1 MYGAELSHIHDVA
14 FGDVARGASPE
25 IIRLLRRVA
34 RRRTDS
40 APLVVEVGC
49 GSGILARALVDKG
62 FRVLGIDVSP
72 HMIRL
77 ARARAPR
84 ARFRIASLVDA
95 AMPRCDAVIAIG
107 EVVTYVPGGLR
118 PLRRFFDR
126 VHRALHPGGILIFD
140 FLESAARRTFP
151 PKCINGEDWS
161 LVVRADLDARGRVL
175 TRRMWMG
182 SVSIEREIHRVRI
195 YSRQEIADA
204 LRASGFRVEM
214 RRSFGSY
221 RLLPGDVAVI
231 AQKL

>member
-1 MYGAELSHIHDVA
+1 MYGASLSHIHDVA
-14 FGDVARGASPE
+14 FGDLARGATPE
-25 IIRLLRRVA
+25 IVRLLRRVG
-34 RRRTDS
+34 RRRTGFT
-40 APLVVEVGC
+40 PLVVEVGC
-49 GSGILARALVDKG
+49 GSGVLARALVDKG
-62 FRVLGIDVSP
+62 YRVLGIDVSP

-95 AMPRCDAVIAIG
+95 AIPRCDAVIGIG

-118 PLRRFFDR
+118 TLRRFFER
-126 VHRALHPGGILIFD
+126 VHRALGARGLLIFD

-151 PKCINGEDWS
+151 PRRVTGDGWS
-161 LVVRADLDARGRVL
+161 LVVRADVDARGRVL
-175 TRRMWMG
+175 TRRMW
-182 SVSIEREIHRVRI
+182 IEPDPADREIHRVRI
-195 YSRQEIADA
+195 YTRQEIGDA

-221 RLLPGDVAVI
+221 RLLPGDVAVV

>member
-14 FGDVARGASPE
+14 FGDLARGASPE
-25 IIRLLRRVA
+25 IIRLLGRVA
-34 RRRTDS
+34 RRPTGS

-62 FRVLGIDVSP
+62 YRVLGIDVSP

-95 AMPRCDAVIAIG
+95 AIPRCDTVVAIG

-118 PLRRFFDR
+118 TLRRFFDR
-126 VHRALHPGGILIFD
+126 VHRALHPGGFLIFD
-140 FLESAARRTFP
+140 FLESAARRTFL
-151 PKCINGEDWS
+151 PKRITGDDWS
-161 LVVRADLDARGRVL
+161 LVVRADVDARGRVL

-182 SVSIEREIHRVRI
+182 SDPRESEIHRVRV
-195 YSRQEIADA
+195 YMRQEIGDA
-204 LRASGFRVEM
+204 VRASGFRVTM

-221 RLLPGDVAVI
+221 RLLPGDVAVV